1 MMVVII
7 TKLMNKQIHVQ
18 ILNLNVELMGNGNIG
33 NARTYLF
40 LFRVNTF
47 WQLVGKLVF
56 QIIRWERLKT
66 FHTVPSVLL
75 LENHIKRTF

>member
-18 ILNLNVELMGNGNIG
+18 ILNLNMELMGNGNVG
-33 NARTYLF
+33 NVRTYLF

-47 WQLVGKLVF
+47 WQLVGKLVS
-56 QIIRWERLKT
+56 QIVRWERLKT
-66 FHTVPSVLL
+66 FHTVPFVLL

>member
-56 QIIRWERLKT
+56 QIIRWERLKI